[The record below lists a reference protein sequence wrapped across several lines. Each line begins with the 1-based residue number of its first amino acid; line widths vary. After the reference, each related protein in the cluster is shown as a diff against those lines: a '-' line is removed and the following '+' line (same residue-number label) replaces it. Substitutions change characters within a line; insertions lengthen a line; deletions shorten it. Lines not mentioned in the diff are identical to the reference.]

1 MHVVCAAW
9 SKNIDSTEDPYNFNN
24 QELDKQTCYI
34 CGERLIKPSDTIPDN
49 YQLLCAS
56 HVKESDAAESSDEL
70 HSIRSKSRS
79 SSTSHRHRSLQTRGR
94 LVQSEDD
101 ESDGASEGSGTS
113 DKGNRSVAS
122 DVSMDTEK
130 SGSRTPQKLPAKKR
144 KITLN
149 SSSGKRNGDLDLFK
163 DDQSESDDDDDDDD
177 EDDDDGLGT
186 RGPSS
191 KKPSNGAHRTSLTTA
206 TKSMSLQEMMRNK
219 RKRADMEKSK
229 GLQGLKPA
237 TAGLSIDNTLTGS
250 SGLTKVPAPSTSSTP
265 PSVAAA
271 TLTNPAPPQQPQ
283 PVQQPPKHKLPKNGM
298 GLAAN
303 AGLGLGSGRQ
313 QSTASSGATQST
325 ATAAIKKIGVPSTT
339 TNAIPSLDFD
349 AVSGLMIL
357 LSYALQNDIRGGSH
371 KWPLNQSTP
380 ALLSPVTGQAPFEV
394 GNGTPGHERSSS
406 PGTPRF
412 GENKKLQV
420 GTPNKKKPQSSR
432 KSDSPALEYSEL
444 IGSMKGAMQE
454 MMEGMLTK
462 MQNNQA
468 SNIAATPAANTD
480 QLNQIIYLQ
489 TQLRSAEAEIFRMRE
504 QQRSELD
511 ACKREAERNHRQFK
525 ANVLSIFETLGA
537 KVPGITATPDNIE
550 DYVQE
555 LKNIVVSAKLD
566 ERERDRVLQKVMAEV
581 SNSKIE
587 DFARLRS

>member
-1 MHVVCAAW
+1 MPEDDSNCVICRGGKSTKRNLILFCDGEDCDLPVHQDCYGIDEVPDGSWYCERCEDGVLPSETRIVCCPKLTGALKRTTAPTRYMHVVCAAW

-34 CGERLIKPSDTIPDN
+34 CSRKQGLCVQCEHTFCTKSFHITCALGERLIKPSDTIPDN

-163 DDQSESDDDDDDDD
+163 DDQSESDDDDDDD

-265 PSVAAA
+265 PSVAAT

-339 TNAIPSLDFD
+339 TSAIPSLDFD
-349 AVSGLMIL
+349 
-357 LSYALQNDIRGGSH
+357 ALQNDIRGGSH

-394 GNGTPGHERSSS
+394 GNGTPSHERSSS

-420 GTPNKKKPQSSR
+420 GTPNSR

-454 MMEGMLTK
+454 MMEGMLTSK
-462 MQNNQA
+462 NSL
-468 SNIAATPAANTD
+468 SNYIMHVFA
-480 QLNQIIYLQ
+480 Y
-489 TQLRSAEAEIFRMRE
+489 
-504 QQRSELD
+504 
-511 ACKREAERNHRQFK
+511 HR
-525 ANVLSIFETLGA
+525 
-537 KVPGITATPDNIE
+537 
-550 DYVQE
+550 
-555 LKNIVVSAKLD
+555 
-566 ERERDRVLQKVMAEV
+566 
-581 SNSKIE
+581 
-587 DFARLRS
+587 